1 MRIEYINPFIDS
13 AIEILSMTVTDNVT
27 KGEIGLRKNITAIYG
42 VAIIVGL
49 AGQVSGRVVID
60 MDKTTALNI
69 VSKMN
74 EERMED
80 LDDMACSTLTE
91 LANMITGNA
100 VTRLHNIGFSFDLTP
115 PALIKGDNLEIMD
128 NKVES
133 LVVPLEMAEGKIEIN
148 VAIKEN

>member
-1 MRIEYINPFIDS
+1 MRVEYINPFIES
-13 AIEILSMTVTDNVT
+13 AVEILTMTVSEKITT
-27 KGEIGLRKNITAIYG
+27 GEIGLRKNITAIYG

-49 AGQVSGRVVID
+49 AGEVSGRVVID

-74 EERMED
+74 EETMTE
-80 LDDMACSTLTE
+80 LDEMACSTLTE

-100 VTRLHNIGFSFDLTP
+100 VTKLHDLGFKFDLTP
-115 PALIKGDNLEIMD
+115 PALIKGDNLELMD

-133 LVVPLEMAEGKIEIN
+133 LVVPIEMPEGRVEVN